1 MPSLGDAFRAAR
13 EARHLSLSDVSEQ
26 IHIRSVYLQSIEDE
40 DWRSIGAPVYVRGFV
55 RTYARFLGLDS
66 EEAVE
71 HYNELLG
78 ERPGGLPGPFG
89 SGSAPPAPGP
99 SIWVWL
105 AGAAA
110 LALVGFVAYNY
121 IQFQQSNGA
130 TARLAKPTLA
140 PTAAPISQATL
151 APIVATPTPNPTV
164 TSLGTAAGGT
174 LTIRVRQDSWLEV
187 SVDGVQALSTILP
200 AGAEKVYHG
209 KAASVRVGN
218 AGGVD
223 VLVNG
228 KGVGSLGATGDVVE
242 RSFTLVEK

>member
-78 ERPGGLPGPFG
+78 DRPGGLAGPFG
-89 SGSAPPAPGP
+89 RGSPRPAPGP

-151 APIVATPTPNPTV
+151 APIVATPTPNPV
-164 TSLGTAAGGT
+164 ASLGTASGGT
-174 LTIRVRQDSWLEV
+174 LVIRVHQDSWLQV
-187 SVDGVQALSTILP
+187 SVDGVQQVSTILP
-200 AGAEKVYHG
+200 AGTEKVYHG
-209 KAASVRVGN
+209 KTASIRVGN

-223 VLVNG
+223 VSVNG
-228 KGVGSLGATGDVVE
+228 KNVGSLGAAGDVVE

>member
-26 IHIRSVYLQSIEDE
+26 IYIRSIYLQSIEDE
-40 DWRSIGAPVYVRGFV
+40 DWKSIAAPVYVRGFI

-66 EEAVE
+66 EAAVE

-78 ERPGGLPGPFG
+78 DRAGGLAGPLG
-89 SGSAPPAPGP
+89 SGPPPSPGP

-130 TARLAKPTLA
+130 AAHLAKPTLA
-140 PTAAPISQATL
+140 PTAAPVSQATL
-151 APIVATPTPNPTV
+151 APIVATPTPKPSV
-164 TSLGTAAGGT
+164 SSLGTAAGGT
-174 LTIRVRQDSWLEV
+174 LVVRVRQDSWVQV
-187 SVDGVQALSTILP
+187 SVDGVQQLSTILP
-200 AGAEKVYHG
+200 AGTEKVYRG
-209 KAASVRVGN
+209 KTASVRVGN
-218 AGGVD
+218 AGGID
-223 VLVNG
+223 LLVNG
-228 KGVGSLGATGDVVE
+228 KDVGSLGATGDVAE
-242 RSFTLVEK
+242 RTFTLVEK